1 MNIINRLHSTQ
12 VSRRTAAICIGV
24 LLLAAMAVVVAAKN
38 SASSAPA
45 RPKVKT
51 VKPAAK
57 AKRVDLQVRET
68 SPRDAKAKS
77 EAKPAPQAAAKDDP
91 YAVIVERNLFRPVQP
106 GAVTAP
112 PPSPGGGKEPGKSG
126 GGPPPPPKAPT
137 LPPIPSGGKPSGGD
151 GEFKKTI
158 AFTGMVETSTGKQAL
173 LENLTSKETRFVAQG
188 ENAFGCR
195 LVDIAEGSVTLEKD
209 GSQFKLRIGENKP
222 DTDSGK
228 APEQKSE
235 SGKPPK

>member
-1 MNIINRLHSTQ
+1 MKIINFLHSTQ

-45 RPKVKT
+45 RPRVKT

-68 SPRDAKAKS
+68 SPKDAKAKS

-106 GAVTAP
+106 GAATAP
-112 PPSPGGGKEPGKSG
+112 TPSPGGGSPT
-126 GGPPPPPKAPT
+126 PPPPPKVTP
-137 LPPIPSGGKPSGGD
+137 LPPMPSGGKPSGGD
-151 GEFKKTI
+151 VGEFKKTI
-158 AFTGMVETSTGKQAL
+158 AFTGLVETLTGKQAL

-222 DTDSGK
+222 DTESGK
-228 APEQKSE
+228 APEPKPE